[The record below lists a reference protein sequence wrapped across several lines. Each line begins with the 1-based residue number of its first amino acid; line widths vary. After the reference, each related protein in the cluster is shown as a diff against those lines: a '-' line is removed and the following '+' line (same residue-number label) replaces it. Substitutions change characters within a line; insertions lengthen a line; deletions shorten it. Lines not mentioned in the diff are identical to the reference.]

1 MAYSRKDIEQ
11 QHSQYKGMM
20 PRWEYFIRSYLGGK
34 EYQDGKFLQEYQLEL
49 ESEYFKRLNYTPL
62 DNHARNVIDIY
73 SSFLFRVPPTRELGT
88 LQDDPSVDQ
97 FLDDADYEGRTFDA
111 LMREVQNYASIY
123 GHCWLLVDKPPTN
136 VFTRAEEL
144 QQGIRP
150 YLNIYTPE
158 NIYDW
163 HYTRSESGYYVLDY
177 LKIRESI
184 DEQGE
189 YFKLWY
195 LDKID
200 TVYIS
205 AKNRDEPKLIESL
218 PNPLGR
224 IPAVIVYNQRS
235 PMRGIGVSDLTDIAD
250 LQKAIYNELSEIE
263 QIIRLS
269 NHPSLVK
276 TRDTDATAG
285 AGSIIEIPDNIDAN
299 LKPYILQPSGSNLDG
314 VLKSIEHKV
323 DAINRLSH
331 VGAIRATGERIQ
343 SGIALR
349 TEFQLLNAKLAEKA
363 KLMELAEEQMW
374 QFWFMYY
381 DQTWMGKVEY
391 PGSFNIRD
399 TGKEIEQLAIAKNTA
414 TTASLGETH
423 IRTIISHHTNT
434 YRIAI
439 FRRKKYPLARL
450 QTFPDN
456 FEFVRNNGSLSAKK
470 YPLSTSD
477 GYRVLGNAVPP
488 LLAFHIAMRIKKNWD
503 LYFKAN

>member
-1 MAYSRKDIEQ
+1 MGYSRQEIES
-11 QHSQYKGMM
+11 QHSQYQGMIT
-20 PRWEYFIRSYLGGK
+20 RWEYFIRSYLGGK
-34 EYQDGKFLQEYQLEL
+34 EYKDGKFLQQYKLEL
-49 ESEYFKRLNYTPL
+49 ENEFFDRITYTPL
-62 DNHARNVIDIY
+62 DNHCRNIIHIY
-73 SSFLFRVPPTRELGT
+73 SSYLFRVPPTRELGILENDST
-88 LQDDPSVDQ
+88 VPY
-97 FLDDADYEGRTFDA
+97 FFDDADLEGRSFDA

-123 GHCWLLVDKPPTN
+123 GHCWVLVDKPSTN
-136 VFTRAEEL
+136 VYTRAEEL
-144 QQGIRP
+144 EQGIRP

-163 HYTRSESGYYVLDY
+163 HYSRSDSGYYVLDY

-184 DEQGE
+184 DESGE

-200 TVYIS
+200 TVYVS
-205 AKNRDEPKLIESL
+205 SKNRDEPKLIESV
-218 PNPLGR
+218 PNPIGR
-224 IPAVIVYNQRS
+224 IPAVVVYNQRS

-263 QIIRLS
+263 QIIRIS

-363 KLMELAEEQMW
+363 KLMELAEEQIWRLYAMW
-374 QFWFMYY
+374 QEEQF
-381 DQTWMGKVEY
+381 DGKITY
-391 PGSFNIRD
+391 PTSFDIRD
-399 TGKEIEQLAIAKNTA
+399 WATDLELLQQAKASNIKSSTFNKELDKQIARTVIDDDETLVVIDSEIEQNTQA
-414 TTASLGETH
+414 LGE
-423 IRTIISHHTNT
+423 
-434 YRIAI
+434 
-439 FRRKKYPLARL
+439 
-450 QTFPDN
+450 FPQQPITLPT
-456 FEFVRNNGSLSAKK
+456 V
-470 YPLSTSD
+470 
-477 GYRVLGNAVPP
+477 
-488 LLAFHIAMRIKKNWD
+488 
-503 LYFKAN
+503 